1 MCDKCSEKK
10 EIKLTI
16 YKSNNRLIIET
27 FNATTQ
33 HIDIDGDTFTIDL
46 NATDVE
52 RQDDNLYKVI
62 L

>member
-16 YKSNNRLIIET
+16 YKSNNRLIIEN
-27 FNATTQ
+27 FNDTTQ